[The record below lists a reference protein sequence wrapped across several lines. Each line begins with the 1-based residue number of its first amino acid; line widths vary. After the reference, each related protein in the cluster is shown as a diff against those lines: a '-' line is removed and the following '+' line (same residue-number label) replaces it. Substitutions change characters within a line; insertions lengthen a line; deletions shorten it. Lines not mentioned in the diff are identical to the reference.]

1 MKGIR
6 WWAWTAVVVL
16 TVAGIQRLT
25 LNADDDTTQKD
36 NRAVTKQGND
46 RDAGVNNRD
55 TDANNRDNRA
65 SIAEPIAFLG
75 VMVEELHPAFG
86 THLPGSGAKGQGL
99 MVEDVGKDSPAGK
112 AGMKSHDILMTYDDQ
127 KLFTPEQFVKLIHS
141 DKPGREVS
149 FGIIREGKSQNVKV
163 QLGQRDAKWDH
174 PYGNS
179 NWPHQRQFW
188 PGQNQGQHQTSGE
201 DNEHPAWN
209 SFDSLTLKKLDNNR
223 FKASVSYT
231 DKDGKLQ
238 KHEYEGTRD
247 EIRKKI
253 EGDKNLMPNERFHL
267 VRGLDL
273 QDGNRQVFLFPD
285 DQLFDF

>member
-6 WWAWTAVVVL
+6 WWAGTAVVAL
-16 TVAGIQRLT
+16 TVLGIQILT
-25 LNADDDTTQKD
+25 LNADDDKTQKD

-46 RDAGVNNRD
+46 KDTGVNDGGTAAKN
-55 TDANNRDNRA
+55 
-65 SIAEPIAFLG
+65 IQPMAFLG
-75 VMVEELHPAFG
+75 VMVEEVHPAFG
-86 THLPGSGAKGQGL
+86 SHLPGTGVKGQGL

-112 AGMKSHDILMTYDDQ
+112 AGIKSHDILMTYDDQ
-127 KLFTPEQFVKLIHS
+127 KLFTPEQFVKLIHA

-149 FGIIREGKSQNVKV
+149 FGIIREGKSQTVKV

-174 PYGNS
+174 HPYGHS
-179 NWPHQRQFW
+179 NWPHQQQFW
-188 PGQNQGQHQTSGE
+188 HGPNQGPQRTNGA

-209 SFDSLTLKKLDNNR
+209 SFDALTLKKLDNNR

-253 EGDKNLMPNERFHL
+253 EEDKNLMPNERYHL

-273 QDGNRQVFLFPD
+273 QDGNFPFFPFPD
-285 DQLFDF
+285 EQLFDF